1 MPQEKYCLGC
11 ELANKKLPVYVV
23 YEDEYVTCILDHAP
37 FNDGHTLILPKKHFK
52 EVEKL
57 NVDTAN
63 AIMKASILVSKAIK
77 LLYKPDGITICQNG
91 GIFNELTHYHM
102 HIVPRYENQS
112 FADFYLEDETE
123 NDNKVKNLRDVMLK
137 LQEAIYA
144 VK

>member
-1 MPQEKYCLGC
+1 MPQEKYCLGS

-52 EVEKL
+52 DVEEL

-112 FADFYLEDETE
+112 FSDFYLEDETE